1 MTVVGAGGI
10 CIKEIIPSL
19 RFKKDYKGLDS
30 GLKERVNDTLRKFLQ
45 NPFPPGIRFE
55 KLKGYKN
62 PDIYTVHVTG
72 NLKISIE
79 IKDGNKAI
87 LRRVAL
93 HDQIDFNP

>member
-1 MTVVGAGGI
+1 MTVVGTGGV
-10 CIKEIIPSL
+10 CLKKIIRSC
-19 RFKKDYKGLDS
+19 RFLKDYKSLDS
-30 GLKERVNDTLRKFLQ
+30 GMKERVDNTLRKLLQ
-45 NPFPPGIRFE
+45 NPIPSGICFE

-79 IKDGNKAI
+79 IKDGNEAI
-87 LRRVAL
+87 LRRVAQ